1 MPFSLIVPIASYK
14 TEYLNSL
21 PPVFQKDKDGLMP
34 CIKAVQSLD
43 HTLFERIYFTILR
56 PLDERHDLRER
67 LQEQFY
73 RIGFPKAKIIVL
85 NEPTDSQ
92 PDTIYQTIKQEH
104 ITGSIFIKDADCSF
118 EGEVLQQN
126 SVVIYPLESLSWV
139 NPQNKSYVA
148 VDDNFYVTNIIEKKI
163 ISHYFLAGG
172 YCFEDAQLYYRYYKP
187 FAGKKGLYLSHIIYS
202 MLLDKHLFRPILATE
217 YTDFEMPKIL

>member
-1 MPFSLIVPIASYK
+1 MPFSLIIPIASYK
-14 TEYLNSL
+14 KEYLNSL
-21 PPVFQKDKDGLMP
+21 PPVFHIDKDGLMP
-34 CIKAVQSLD
+34 CIKAVLSLD
-43 HTLFERIYFTILR
+43 RTIYDSIYFTILR
-56 PLDERHDLRER
+56 SLDERHSLRER

-73 RIGFPKAKIIVL
+73 RIGLQKAEIIVL
-85 NEPTDSQ
+85 NEPTSSQ
-92 PDTIYQTIKQEH
+92 PETIYQTIQHAH

-118 EGEVLQQN
+118 VGEVLPQN

-172 YCFEDAQLYYRYYKP
+172 YCFEDANIFCQYYQQ
-187 FAGKKGLYLSHIIYS
+187 FNGQKGLYLSHIIYT
-202 MLLDKHLFRPILATE
+202 MLLDKYIFRPILATE
-217 YTDFEMPKIL
+217 YIDFENIKWL

>member
-1 MPFSLIVPIASYK
+1 MPFNLIVPIASYK
-14 TEYLNSL
+14 SEYLSTL

-34 CIKAVQSLD
+34 CIKAVQSLEYNLFD
-43 HTLFERIYFTILR
+43 HIYFTILHS
-56 PLDERHDLRER
+56 LDERHNLRER
-67 LQEQFY
+67 LKEQFY
-73 RIGFPKAKIIVL
+73 LIGLPKTEIIVL
-85 NEPTDSQ
+85 NEPTGSQ
-92 PDTIYQTIKQEH
+92 PETIYQTIRQAH

-118 EGEVLQQN
+118 VGEVLPQN

-172 YCFEDAQLYYRYYKP
+172 YCFEDANIFCQYYQQ
-187 FAGKKGLYLSHIIYS
+187 FNGQKGLYLSHIIYA
-202 MLLDKHLFRPILATE
+202 MLLDKYIFRPILATE
-217 YTDFEMPKIL
+217 YIDFENIK

>member
-14 TEYLNSL
+14 IEYLSTL
-21 PPVFQKDKDGLMP
+21 PPVFQEDEDGLMP

-43 HTLFERIYFTILR
+43 YSLFDHIYFTILR
-56 PLDERHDLRER
+56 PLDERHDLQKR

-73 RIGFPKAKIIVL
+73 RIGLPKTEVIVL
-85 NEPTDSQ
+85 NAPTSSQ
-92 PDTIYQTIKQEH
+92 PETIYLTIQQAH
-104 ITGSIFIKDADCSF
+104 ITGAFFIKDADCSF
-118 EGEVLQQN
+118 AGEVLPQN

-139 NPQNKSYVA
+139 NPQHKSYVA

-172 YCFEDAQLYYRYYKP
+172 YCFEDANIFCQY
-187 FAGKKGLYLSHIIYS
+187 FQHFSGQKGLYLSHIIYA
-202 MLLDKHLFRPILATE
+202 MLLDKHIFRPILATE
-217 YTDFEMPKIL
+217 YTDFEDIK